1 MKWTSAIVT
10 LAMCGVAVVS
20 SAPSARAQA
29 VQTSTLT
36 GTVKDSSGA
45 VLPGATVNVA
55 SPSQVGGI
63 QTSVTDDQGVYR
75 FPALHP
81 GVYDLEATL
90 SGFKTVKRSDITLP
104 LGTTTTIDVSLS
116 VASVSETVQVTG
128 EAPVVDIKSSA
139 SNTQLSDAVLQN
151 LPTGRF
157 QPDVINLTPGVASSV
172 AYGGTQSSNAL
183 LMDGV
188 DVSDPEGGTPW
199 SFFNYNWVE
208 QIQVVALGANA
219 EYGGF
224 TGVAANSI
232 VRSGSNNLHGLLEY
246 LTERKNWIA
255 SNTTAL
261 PTSLQS
267 TFTPREINSYWD
279 TTGQIG
285 FPIMK
290 DKLFMFSGVQYF
302 NRADRPAGYTG
313 DFTTEK
319 DPRTIHKLTWAV
331 SPSVR
336 AEGFLEY
343 DRYNIHGRGA
353 DATHPTT
360 DTTSIELSPEWN
372 WNGQITWTI
381 DAKTML
387 NVRNGGYTGFFPIEP
402 TPPASRSGPYPHVDN
417 LTGLHTANIASYGQF
432 DRNRNVT
439 AATLTRYAD
448 HFAGKSHEFKF
459 GAEFERSKIRNESGY
474 PGGRY
479 YQDYDGPYQVYL
491 WNGYV
496 TNATAKRTS
505 LYAQD
510 TWTLTDRLT
519 ANLGLRLDVN
529 RGSVPSGTVLKT
541 HGLAPRAGLAFDVTG
556 DHKTVLRG
564 NFGRYYDALF
574 GGQFEF
580 MDLTQQGVF
589 IVADVLGPGQ
599 FHELTRR
606 TPATNVG
613 IDPNIRQSFTDQFLG
628 GIERQ
633 LFPDF
638 SLTAQYINRR
648 FRDFMGFID
657 TGSIYAPVQ
666 KVDPG
671 VDGRAGTADDG
682 PLMTVYNLTNPG
694 KEFKQF
700 TNPAN
705 AFRNYN
711 AFQLIG
717 TKRYSQNWQASVSYT
732 WSRAEGTVN
741 NISGIN
747 SAGTATNFQSL
758 GTTGEFANPNHFINA
773 EGPATFDYTN
783 QVKLD
788 GTYRVPAFGGFNVS
802 AVYRYTTGLAWG
814 RTATIRG
821 LDQGNETVRIEPR
834 GTRRTDPINN
844 LDFRAEKTFPIGTGE
859 RRIGI
864 YLDVFNINNQG
875 VIDNGQRTGVIE
887 GSGSTFGNPN
897 VWISPRLARLGFRYT
912 F

>member
-1 MKWTSAIVT
+1 MKWKSAAAS
-10 LAMCGVAVVS
+10 LAIACAALMADA
-20 SAPSARAQA
+20 APLLAQA

-36 GTVKDSSGA
+36 GSIKDDSGA
-45 VLPGATVNVA
+45 VLPGVTVTVS
-55 SPSQVGGI
+55 SPSQVGGV
-63 QTSVTDDQGVYR
+63 QTSITDSQGVYR

-81 GVYDLEATL
+81 GIYQMESSL
-90 SGFKTVKRSDITLP
+90 SGFKTIRRGEITLT
-104 LGTTTTIDVSLS
+104 LGTTTTIDVTLP

-128 EAPVVDIKSSA
+128 ETPVVDIKSSA
-139 SNTQLSDAVLQN
+139 SNTQLSNAVLQN

-157 QPDVINLTPGVASSV
+157 QPDIINLTPGVAANV
-172 AYGGTQSSNAL
+172 AFGGAQSSNAL

-199 SFFNYNWVE
+199 SFFNYNWVD
-208 QIQVVALGANA
+208 QIQIVSLGANA

-232 VRSGSNNLHGLLEY
+232 IKSGSNQVHGLGEY
-246 LTERKNWIA
+246 LVERKNWVA
-255 SNTTAL
+255 NNTTSLSAAL
-261 PTSLQS
+261 QT
-267 TFTPREINSYWD
+267 TFTPREIDSYWD

-285 FPIMK
+285 FPIVK
-290 DKLFMFSGVQYF
+290 DKLFVFSGLQYF

-319 DPRTIHKLTWAV
+319 DPRSMNKLTWSL

-336 AEGFLEY
+336 AEGFIEY

-353 DATHPTT
+353 NATHPTT
-360 DTTSIELSPEWN
+360 NVTAIELSPEWN

-381 DAKTML
+381 DSKTML
-387 NVRNGGYTGFFPIEP
+387 NVRNGGYTGYFPIEP
-402 TPPASRSGPYPHVDN
+402 TPPASRSGPYPHVDG
-417 LTGLHTANIASYGQF
+417 LTGLHTGNIVSYGQY

-448 HFAGKSHEFKF
+448 NFAGKSHEFKF
-459 GAEFERSKIRNESGY
+459 GFEFERSKIRNESGY

-479 YQDYDGPYQVYL
+479 YYDYGGPYQVYL
-491 WNGYV
+491 WDGYI
-496 TNATAKRTS
+496 TNATAKRAS

-529 RGSVPSGTVLKT
+529 RGSVPSGTVLSN
-541 HGLAPRAGLAFDVTG
+541 HALAPRLGLAFDVSG
-556 DHKTVLRG
+556 DHKTVVRAHY
-564 NFGRYYDALF
+564 GRYYDALF

-580 MDLTQQGVF
+580 MDLSQQHTF
-589 IVADVLGPGQ
+589 ITAEVLGTNQ
-599 FHELTRR
+599 FRELTRR
-606 TPATNVG
+606 TPATNLG
-613 IDPNIRQSFTDQFLG
+613 IDPNIKQSYVDQILLG
-628 GIERQ
+628 LERQ
-633 LFPDF
+633 LMPDL
-638 SLTAQYINRR
+638 SLTAQVISRR

-671 VDGRAGTADDG
+671 VDGKSGTADDG
-682 PLMTVYNLTNPG
+682 QALTVYTLTNPG
-694 KEFKQF
+694 KEFKLF
-700 TNPAN
+700 TNPSN
-705 AFRNYN
+705 AFRDYR

-717 TKRYSQNWQASVSYT
+717 AKRYSNNWQASLSYT
-732 WSRAEGTVN
+732 WSHTDGTVSN
-741 NISGIN
+741 NSSTNAGGGSTQGLGQTGAFADPNHGIN
-747 SAGTATNFQSL
+747 ASGDAV
-758 GTTGEFANPNHFINA
+758 
-773 EGPATFDYTN
+773 FDYTN

-814 RTATIRG
+814 RVATIRG
-821 LDQGNETVRIEPR
+821 LAQGNEVVRVEPR

-844 LDFRAEKTFPIGTGE
+844 LDFRIEKTFPIGSSARQAGV
-859 RRIGI
+859 
-864 YLDVFNINNQG
+864 YLDLFNVNDQG
-875 VIDNGQRTGVIE
+875 VIDNGIRTAVIDS
-887 GSGSTFGNPN
+887 SGSTFGNPN
-897 VWISPRLARLGFRYT
+897 NWISPRLARLGFRFT